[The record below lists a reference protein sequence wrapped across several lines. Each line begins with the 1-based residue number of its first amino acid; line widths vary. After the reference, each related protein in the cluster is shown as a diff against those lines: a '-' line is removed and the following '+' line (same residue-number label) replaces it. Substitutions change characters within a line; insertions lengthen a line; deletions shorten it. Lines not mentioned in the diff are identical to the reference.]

1 MRKQKNLT
9 YLKAFIVAVILIGI
23 IIYFIATSPLS
34 ADAAYFDLPDAEN
47 FGDVPA
53 PEGDDAV
60 AMAQNLIARIMAPL
74 RVILAAVGVALI
86 VLYGFTLVVSA
97 RNEEAINTQKKA
109 LIYGFIGLALVS
121 IAGSLSEIFNFQEG
135 SFLGS
140 EADIVER
147 AGLFDSKATV
157 VITFLKYIIGSIAV
171 FAIVRSGF
179 VMLLSGSSEEA
190 VGKERKNL
198 VAGFTALA
206 FVIIGDFFVRKV
218 MFNVVQGDNEAVV
231 SINATAG
238 ISEIIAITN
247 FMVWFVGP
255 IMMLGIVAGGLMYAM
270 AGGDEEKS
278 GKAKK
283 ILVNSIIGAII
294 IYGAFALVS
303 TIISGVF

>member
-1 MRKQKNLT
+1 MPKQKNLT
-9 YLKAFIVAVILIGI
+9 YLKALIVAIILIGI

-34 ADAAYFDLPDAEN
+34 AHAAYFDLPDASN

-53 PEGDDAV
+53 PEGDDAIS
-60 AMAQNLIARIMAPL
+60 MAQDLVARIMAPL

-86 VLYGFTLVVSA
+86 VLYGFTLVVTA
-97 RNEEAINTQKKA
+97 RNEESINTQKKA

-121 IAGSLSEIFNFQEG
+121 IAASLSEIFNFQEG

-171 FAIVRSGF
+171 FTIVRSGF
-179 VMLLSGSSEEA
+179 VMLMAGSSEDTI
-190 VGKERKNL
+190 GKEKKNL

-218 MFNVVQGDNEAVV
+218 MFNVVEGDNEAIV
-231 SINATAG
+231 SINAKAG
-238 ISEIIAITN
+238 VSEIIAITN
-247 FMVWFVGP
+247 FLVWFAGP
-255 IMMLGIVAGGLMYAM
+255 IMILGIVAGGLMYATS
-270 AGGDEEKS
+270 GGDEERS

-283 ILVNSIIGAII
+283 ILINSIIGAVV

-303 TIISGVF
+303 TIINGVL

>member
-1 MRKQKNLT
+1 M
-9 YLKAFIVAVILIGI
+9 
-23 IIYFIATSPLS
+23 
-34 ADAAYFDLPDAEN
+34 
-47 FGDVPA
+47 
-53 PEGDDAV
+53 
-60 AMAQNLIARIMAPL
+60 
-74 RVILAAVGVALI
+74 
-86 VLYGFTLVVSA
+86 VSA

-218 MFNVVQGDNEAVV
+218 MFNVVQGDNE
-231 SINATAG
+231 
-238 ISEIIAITN
+238 
-247 FMVWFVGP
+247 
-255 IMMLGIVAGGLMYAM
+255 
-270 AGGDEEKS
+270 
-278 GKAKK
+278 
-283 ILVNSIIGAII
+283 
-294 IYGAFALVS
+294 
-303 TIISGVF
+303 